1 MLCAIH
7 AAISA
12 TDAVTIAL
20 SGVRSTDPNHLAAAG
35 LLRDAGR
42 GSDEFE
48 ARARQLVTLIQKKN
62 VVEYD
67 GRNARESEAE
77 DAVKRAERILDWAT
91 AIVGK
96 SGGKIA

>member
-7 AAISA
+7 AAICA

-20 SGVRSTDPNHLAAAG
+20 AGVRSTHPNHLAAAD

-42 GSDEFE
+42 GSAEFE
-48 ARARQLVTLIQKKN
+48 ARARQLVTLLQKKN

-67 GRNARESEAE
+67 GRNAREPEAK
-77 DAVKRAERILDWAT
+77 DAVKRADRLLDWAS
-91 AIVGK
+91 AIVAE
-96 SGGKIA
+96 SGGAVS